1 MTVSQSETQTSKL
14 YDRDFCLWAEK
25 TAKLLREGKFS
36 ELDMENLIEEVEDMS
51 KRYKDALKSNLRI
64 LLMHLLKYKY
74 QPTKRSQSW
83 LSTIREHRTRLEEA
97 FEDSPSLK
105 PYFKEVFDKCYQ
117 KASKLAADETNL
129 PLETFP
135 SESPFTPDEC
145 LDEYFLPEL

>member
-14 YDRDFCLWAEK
+14 YDRDFCLWAQK

-83 LSTIREHRTRLEEA
+83 LNTIEEHRIRIEDS

-105 PYFKEVFDKCYQ
+105 PYFLEVFDSCYQ
-117 KASKLAADETNL
+117 KARKQAAKETNW
-129 PLETFP
+129 PIDTFP
-135 SESPFTPDEC
+135 SESSFTPEQC
-145 LDEYFLPEL
+145 LDEDFLPEL